1 MHGMRGHGQHGRPGM
16 RGGGHH
22 QARRGALREAVLVLL
37 AEQPMHGYQVMQEL
51 EQRSGGRWRPS
62 PGSVYPTLQQ
72 LEDEQLVSV
81 EELDGRR
88 TFRLTDAGAT
98 AASSLPRERGWTGGR
113 GGDADLRG
121 RTRDLAAAAMQVSR
135 VGSPAAIA
143 EAREVLDDARRRL
156 YRLLADDEAP
166 TAVAPAGD
174 PDVSPAS
181 AD

>member
-1 MHGMRGHGQHGRPGM
+1 
-16 RGGGHH
+16 
-22 QARRGALREAVLVLL
+22 
-37 AEQPMHGYQVMQEL
+37 MHGYQVMQEL

-88 TFRLTDAGAT
+88 TFRLTEAGA
-98 AASSLPRERGWTGGR
+98 AAAASLPRERGWTGGR
-113 GGDADLRG
+113 GSDADLRG
-121 RTRDLAAAAMQVSR
+121 RTRELAAAALQVSR

-143 EAREVLDDARRRL
+143 EARRGPRRRPSPPVPAARRR
-156 YRLLADDEAP
+156 RGRPGDRRAGRRADG
-166 TAVAPAGD
+166 APAG
-174 PDVSPAS
+174 